1 MTGAPASFGRMRVAI
16 VLSAVIAFA
25 ACTRAAGKPV
35 ESDEAALAA
44 RAEKFNQALT
54 APDSGT
60 KMGGAIAR
68 WIMPDDLKEISG
80 LTLTSDGRLFGHGD
94 EHAHVFE
101 IDYRRGRIVKEFTLA
116 EKGQAVKGDFEAIT
130 TADDGRM
137 FLLESDGKLYEF
149 KEGADS
155 SNVGFTVYDTG
166 LKDEC
171 EFESVAFVKPLN
183 SLLLA
188 CKKISDKK
196 LKDSVVVFR
205 WKLGGDALPAA
216 RLSHFSIP
224 LPQAIGANG
233 WDGFHPSDITIN
245 PFNGDYV
252 LIASRESGM
261 MEITPAGKVV
271 FSRPLPGTHDQAE
284 GIAITSDSLL
294 IISDEAAAK
303 KADPIDHPHRVPD
316 DPGTHRPAFV
326 TVYRWHE

>member
-1 MTGAPASFGRMRVAI
+1 VSRAISFFGRARAASLLG
-16 VLSAVIAFA
+16 VLTMLA
-25 ACTRAAGKPV
+25 ACSDAASKPV
-35 ESDEAALAA
+35 ESDAAALAA
-44 RAEKFNQALT
+44 RAEKFSKALA
-54 APDSGT
+54 APDSNG

-80 LTLTSDGRLFGHGD
+80 LTLTRDGRLFGHGD

-101 IDYRRGRIVKEFTLA
+101 IDYRRGMIVKEFTLA

-130 TADDGRM
+130 VADDGRM
-137 FLLESDGKLYEF
+137 FLLESNGKVYEF

-155 SNVGFTVYDTG
+155 SNVGFTVHDTG

-188 CKKISDKK
+188 CKKVTDKK

-205 WKLGGDALPAA
+205 WKLDSDALPTE
-216 RLSHFSIP
+216 RLSHFTVP
-224 LPQAIGANG
+224 MVQVIGANG
-233 WDGFHPSDITIN
+233 WDGFHPSDITVN

-261 MEITPAGKVV
+261 LEITPAGKVV

-294 IISDEAAAK
+294 ILSDEAAAK

-316 DPGTHRPAFV
+316 VPGAHRPAFV